1 MLASMRTPKAKSRH
15 SSAHRRRGA
24 KATALTSAAKH
35 LSLDEYV
42 ATVER
47 ATPMQ
52 KIELERAGV
61 PGRLIKDLS
70 TRMKL
75 PTSRMFGILGLPKA
89 TAEKK
94 AAQGE
99 SVAGS
104 AGYSAIGM
112 AALLAKAQEMATDT
126 AATEARFDA
135 GAWLGRWIELPQPAL
150 GGRRPSELLDT
161 ATGVLVVSRLL
172 GSLVSGSY
180 Q

>member
-1 MLASMRTPKAKSRH
+1 MTSSKAKRRPVARGHARARSARH
-15 SSAHRRRGA
+15 GA
-24 KATALTSAAKH
+24 RH

-52 KIELERAGV
+52 RIELERAGV
-61 PGRLIKDLS
+61 PGKLIKALS

-94 AAQGE
+94 AARGE
-99 SVAGS
+99 SVGGS
-104 AGYSAIGM
+104 AGYSALGM
-112 AALLAKAQEMATDT
+112 ATLLAKAQEMATDSG
-126 AATEARFDA
+126 ATSTPGFDA
-135 GAWLGRWIELPQPAL
+135 GEWLGRWIELPQPAL

-161 ATGVLVVSRLL
+161 ATGVQVVSRLL

>member
-1 MLASMRTPKAKSRH
+1 
-15 SSAHRRRGA
+15 
-24 KATALTSAAKH
+24 

-112 AALLAKAQEMATDT
+112 AALLAKAQEI
-126 AATEARFDA
+126 AADSAGTEKAPFDA
-135 GAWLGRWIELPQPAL
+135 GEWLGRWIELPQPAL

-161 ATGVLVVSRLL
+161 ATGVQVVSRLL
-172 GSLVSGSY
+172 GSLVSGAY

>member
-1 MLASMRTPKAKSRH
+1 MTSSKAKPRNAQAGSLRH
-15 SSAHRRRGA
+15 ARARSARPRAR
-24 KATALTSAAKH
+24 H

-52 KIELERAGV
+52 RIELERAGV
-61 PGRLIKDLS
+61 PGKLIKDLS
-70 TRMKL
+70 ARMKL

-94 AAQGE
+94 AAHGE
-99 SVAGS
+99 SVGGS

-112 AALLAKAQEMATDT
+112 AALLARAQEMASDVG
-126 AATEARFDA
+126 AEGIPGFDA
-135 GAWLGRWIELPQPAL
+135 GEWLGRWIELPQPAL
-150 GGRRPSELLDT
+150 GGRRPAELLDT
-161 ATGVLVVSRLL
+161 ATGVQLVSRLL

>member
-1 MLASMRTPKAKSRH
+1 MSSSKAKARAA
-15 SSAHRRRGA
+15 SARGRTQA
-24 KATALTSAAKH
+24 RVERARF

-42 ATVER
+42 AAVER

-52 KIELERAGV
+52 RIELERAGV
-61 PGRLIKDLS
+61 PGQLIKALS
-70 TRMKL
+70 SRMKV

-99 SVAGS
+99 SVGGS
-104 AGYSAIGM
+104 AGHSAIGM
-112 AALLAKAQEMATDT
+112 ATLLAKAQEMATDT
-126 AATEARFDA
+126 GAVGTPGFDA
-135 GAWLGRWIELPQPAL
+135 GEWLGRWIELPQPAL

-161 ATGVLVVSRLL
+161 ATGVQLVNRLL